1 MAKIGHVPNFV
12 WFLSVAE
19 MAAQLLLQWVP
30 EPDIWA
36 SPHSSHFGLV
46 CIFWPYCTP
55 SQVWVPYSPPGFCC
69 LTNNRQSLH
78 HIIHQLIKCVLACQ
92 SNYTFFM
99 WGRYS
104 FLDLTWLISFNLW
117 QASSLSCEPLGLKK
131 FYCSTTPHTKYGKSF
146 LKNYSFIML
155 SSYLQVYRLPASLHS
170 VVQCVGEPD

>member
-69 LTNNRQSLH
+69 LTDKRQSLQ
-78 HIIHQLIKCVLACQ
+78 HISHQLIKCVLACQ
-92 SNYTFFM
+92 SNSTFVF
-99 WGRYS
+99 GGDTVFS
-104 FLDLTWLISFNLW
+104 TWLDWYPLIFVT
-117 QASSLSCEPLGLKK
+117 SLEPELRTSWPSKK
-131 FYCSTTPHTKYGKSF
+131 VLLSY
-146 LKNYSFIML
+146 YSLHQGWKILFEITLIML
-155 SSYLQVYRLPASLHS
+155 APAFLQK
-170 VVQCVGEPD
+170 

>member
-69 LTNNRQSLH
+69 LTDKRPSYNATSVDQVCLG
-78 HIIHQLIKCVLACQ
+78 LPIKFYFCI
-92 SNYTFFM
+92 
-99 WGRYS
+99 WGRCS
-104 FLDLTWLISFNLW
+104 FLDWYPLIFVT
-117 QASSLSCEPLGLKK
+117 SLEPELRTSWPKK
-131 FYCSTTPHTKYGKSF
+131 VLLFY
-146 LKNYSFIML
+146 YSLHQGWKILFENNSLIML
-155 SSYLQVYRLPASLHS
+155 APASL
-170 VVQCVGEPD
+170 QK